1 MHFSFFGSVRSLKVG
16 VVWREVQE
24 ADGGKTARVRAA
36 AMAHFPGGCSKRNYK
51 GAHTVSERRD
61 RRVIQVNLLTFAIT
75 AAGYV
80 RRQESVESDETGF
93 NCK

>member
-51 GAHTVSERRD
+51 GAHTV
-61 RRVIQVNLLTFAIT
+61 IQVNLLTFAIT

>member
-1 MHFSFFGSVRSLKVG
+1 MTQRKWFTN
-16 VVWREVQE
+16 REE
-24 ADGGKTARVRAA
+24 CANERASDECEMSA
-36 AMAHFPGGCSKRNYK
+36 ALC
-51 GAHTVSERRD
+51 RRCEQ
-61 RRVIQVNLLTFAIT
+61 VIQVNLLTFAIT